1 MKLSFLVNDYILI
14 WNILFQASVSEPIYK
29 LKQKLWATYKEQYN
43 NTYKDRV
50 TILKDVKNYIPNDD
64 TIYNI
69 MLESSEYQDILKSVE
84 KYRLEIIKL
93 WNRKISNQLQKII
106 KKDID
111 DYSVYLIDNRLEI
124 LENPTISSQKLNV
137 IILGKKIPENEP
149 SKLIIAILES
159 ILKKE
164 LNTYKGIDGLI
175 ADAIIE
181 MAIENELAT
190 IITSNSHYWLGNEK
204 LINIKR
210 QIYPFWLMYLGVTKE
225 NMIKYMNRDKIS
237 FDVEKFPYEKRLKD
251 IDISQ
256 FIEFCIVKKR
266 SLIREEQLDLI

>member
-1 MKLSFLVNDYILI
+1 
-14 WNILFQASVSEPIYK
+14 
-29 LKQKLWATYKEQYN
+29 
-43 NTYKDRV
+43 
-50 TILKDVKNYIPNDD
+50 
-64 TIYNI
+64 

-251 IDISQ
+251 IDISLVANTKIVQDFSKIENLYARDNICKGQLVIEKQ
-256 FIEFCIVKKR
+256 FDTKENLKIYEIEEGKEKVFCLGADRISHGVR
-266 SLIREEQLDLI
+266 PADLLRCVLPG